1 MTKVLNF
8 RVIVNQ
14 DEDGVFLADCPPLP
28 GCHSQGKTY
37 EEALGNIE
45 DAIKLCLRVAEE
57 DKAYQKKIQKKF
69 KPQFVGVVDV
79 PVKVKVP
86 ALL

>member
-14 DEDGVFLADCPPLP
+14 DGDGTFVAKCPSLP

-37 EEALGNIE
+37 EKALENIE
-45 DAIKLCLRVAEE
+45 DAIKLCLKVAEG
-57 DKAYQKKIQKKF
+57 DLSYLKKIQKRF

-79 PVKVKVP
+79 PVRVKVP
-86 ALL
+86 ALV

>member
-14 DEDGVFLADCPPLP
+14 DEDGVFVAKCPSLP

-37 EEALGNIE
+37 EKALENIE
-45 DAIKLCLRVAEE
+45 DAINLCLKVAEE
-57 DKAYQKKIQKKF
+57 DLSYLRRIQKTF

-79 PVKVKVP
+79 PVRVKVP